1 MTPERQPDG
10 ERLAAVFERL
20 PRLLESDADL
30 IRRGGLFDARFQV
43 GIGDVPF
50 DVAVAAGRIVSFE
63 RGPFVMRGWRFAVRG
78 TAEAWQRFWMPVPP
92 PGWHDLFALSK
103 RGVMV
108 LEGDLQP
115 LMANLQYVKDLLA
128 LPRGASPE
136 R

>member
-1 MTPERQPDG
+1 MAHQRQPES
-10 ERLAAVFERL
+10 ERLAAMFERL
-20 PRLLESDADL
+20 PRLLERDADL
-30 IRRGGLFDARFQV
+30 VRRGALFDARFQV

-50 DVAVAAGRIVSFE
+50 DVAVAAGRIASFE